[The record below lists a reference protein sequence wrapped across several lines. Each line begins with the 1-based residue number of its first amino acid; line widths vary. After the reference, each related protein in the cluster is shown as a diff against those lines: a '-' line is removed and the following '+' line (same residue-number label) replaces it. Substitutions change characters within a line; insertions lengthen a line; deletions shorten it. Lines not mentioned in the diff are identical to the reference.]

1 MPEAPYIVAGWGKL
15 GELTEAQTEKL
26 LREGVTFTVK
36 LVGSAAELYVDGTKM
51 ATVEIGAEYDG
62 KLAQIKL
69 CMNGNKNGKNIE
81 IPFELK

>member
-1 MPEAPYIVAGWGKL
+1 
-15 GELTEAQTEKL
+15 
-26 LREGVTFTVK
+26 
-36 LVGSAAELYVDGTKM
+36 VGSNAELWVDGSKM
-51 ATVEIGAEYDG
+51 ATVALGAEYDG